1 MISIDFIVRNKLK
14 QSDVCKEINFINY
27 INVYLKKIS
36 LSLAWNDRHSTWG
49 VFVSYGS
56 HFWWMN
62 WWWKV
67 EVKDGSRLQM
77 WHPWTKSLC
86 LLAALTDD
94 LSTPEDEDVQRHPY
108 QCGWNLVCLLA
119 WSCCHA
125 EVEYKWFCQKIFHNN
140 KQCYIA
146 ANNDIYNVK
155 SNSAYHE
162 IEILVGLVVL
172 VSFHTICNS
181 CHLAGF
187 GRLTG

>member
-1 MISIDFIVRNKLK
+1 MSVKKSNLSITSMFT
-14 QSDVCKEINFINY
+14 
-27 INVYLKKIS
+27 LKKIS

>member
-14 QSDVCKEINFINY
+14 QSIVCKEINFINY
-27 INVYLKKIS
+27 INVYLKKSVCLLLEMIDTVHEGYLFHMVPTS
-36 LSLAWNDRHSTWG
+36 DEWIDGEKL
-49 VFVSYGS
+49 
-56 HFWWMN
+56 
-62 WWWKV
+62 

-94 LSTPEDEDVQRHPY
+94 LSSPEDEDVQRHPY

-172 VSFHTICNS
+172 VFFSRFVI
-181 CHLAGF
+181 
-187 GRLTG
+187 RVI

>member
-14 QSDVCKEINFINY
+14 QSNVCKEINFINY
-27 INVYLKKIS
+27 INVYLNKKQS
-36 LSLAWNDRHSTWG
+36 VSCLKWSTQYMRGICFIW
-49 VFVSYGS
+49 FPLL
-56 HFWWMN
+56 MN
-62 WWWKV
+62 
-67 EVKDGSRLQM
+67 ELMVKSWSQRSRLQM